1 MKIILKGIS
10 LAGVLVAV
18 IAYFAFPVVMQA
30 HAEGASAA
38 VQNETTVDNG
48 SYLLPAQPV
57 QSVPVPVITAVV
69 LTFGI
74 GAGLHISVASDLRV
88 LRWYQNKKLERRAAH
103 GHVYIHVHDG
113 RAACVDPSLAYS

>member
-18 IAYFAFPVVMQA
+18 IAYFAFPIVMQDP
-30 HAEGASAA
+30 AEGASAA
-38 VQNETTVDNG
+38 VQEETAVDNG
-48 SYLLPAQPV
+48 SYLLPKQPV
-57 QSVPVPVITAVV
+57 RSVPVPVITVMV

-88 LRWYQNKKLERRAAH
+88 LRWYQNKKLERRTVH
-103 GHVYIHVHDG
+103 GCVYDHDD
-113 RAACVDPSLAYS
+113 RAVCVDPSLAYS